1 MSQLVP
7 IQLEDGSEIY
17 IEAEES
23 TAISPKFEAESN
35 SVDLDEEEVRSGEK
49 RFPGFGGSR
58 GFDNLPGGISD
69 DTQRTAAAIATQ
81 SFRAIEGTIRTYT
94 SQTLKS
100 FKNMGNSDIHKV
112 TLQFGIQVGGE
123 AGVPYVT
130 KGTAESNLSITVE
143 CVFDKE

>member
-1 MSQLVP
+1 MGQLVP

-17 IEAEES
+17 IEAEEG
-23 TAISPKFEAESN
+23 AAVSPTFETESD
-35 SVDLDEEEVRSGEK
+35 SVDSDEEVRGGQK
-49 RFPGFGGSR
+49 GFPGFGGSR
-58 GFDNLPGGISD
+58 GFDNLPGGTSNGG
-69 DTQRTAAAIATQ
+69 QRTAAAMAAQ

-94 SQTLKS
+94 SQTLNS

>member
-1 MSQLVP
+1 MGQLVP

-17 IEAEES
+17 IEAEEGTAVS
-23 TAISPKFEAESN
+23 TTFETESN
-35 SVDLDEEEVRSGEK
+35 LVDSDEEETVRSGQK
-49 RFPGFGGSR
+49 GFPGFGGR
-58 GFDNLPGGISD
+58 GFDNLPGGNSNGG
-69 DTQRTAAAIATQ
+69 QTAAVIAAQ

-94 SQTLKS
+94 SQTLNS